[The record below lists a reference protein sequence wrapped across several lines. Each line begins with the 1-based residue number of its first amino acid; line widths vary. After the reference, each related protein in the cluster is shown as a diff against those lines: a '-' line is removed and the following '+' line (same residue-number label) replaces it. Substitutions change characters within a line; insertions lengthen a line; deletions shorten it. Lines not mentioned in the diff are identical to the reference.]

1 MKKPLYSRILASRKF
16 DKREDAEAFAQ
27 EMKAQYKQADLSIK
41 HDIRR
46 TPESMWEAVIY
57 VKV

>member
-16 DKREDAEAFAQ
+16 EKREDAEEFAS
-27 EMKAQYKQADLSIK
+27 EMKAQYKEADLSIK

>member
-16 DKREDAEAFAQ
+16 TNRADAEEFAK
-27 EMKAQYKQADLSIK
+27 EMKTQYKEADLSLK

-46 TPESMWEAVIY
+46 TPESMWEAIIY